1 MKQEKYVLTEEQFDN
16 LWKRTSGYS
25 VSNIA
30 TLRQDAIYELIRKCE
45 SITHFIKI
53 NKNGKEYYIP
63 CSLSA
68 LGVIQIKIHDMANP
82 EILLLPDVCYEDYI
96 LALKNLNLLV
106 SEKDLKKTRRV
117 YYGIWVKRLRLNI

>member
-1 MKQEKYVLTEEQFDN
+1 
-16 LWKRTSGYS
+16 
-25 VSNIA
+25 
-30 TLRQDAIYELIRKCE
+30 
-45 SITHFIKI
+45 
-53 NKNGKEYYIP
+53 
-63 CSLSA
+63 
-68 LGVIQIKIHDMANP
+68 MANP